1 MAVMRSRMSANP
13 GSAWLI
19 ASGWISVAASLLH
32 IGCIFGG
39 PDWYRFFGAGEQ
51 LARMAERGHWYPTA
65 ITLVIAAI
73 LAGWAVYAFSAAG
86 KFIDLPLTRT
96 ALVAISAVL
105 VARGILGF
113 TPVFLPVPS
122 LAFKLWSSAICLM
135 MGVCFTLGT
144 WRAWPA
150 LLQRH

>member
-1 MAVMRSRMSANP
+1 MRSNP
-13 GSAWLI
+13 GSLWLI
-19 ASGWISVAASLLH
+19 ASGWMSVAASLLH
-32 IGCIFGG
+32 FGCIFGG

-51 LARMAERGHWYPTA
+51 MARMAEQGHWYPTA

-73 LAGWAVYAFSAAG
+73 LAGWAAYAFSAAG
-86 KFIDLPLTRT
+86 LFIGLPLTRT

-105 VARGILGF
+105 LVRGILGF

-135 MGVCFTLGT
+135 MGVSFALGT
-144 WRAWPA
+144 WRAWPMLSA
-150 LLQRH
+150 RG